1 MRAGEFPDGTR
12 TLRARI
18 DMASPNLNMRDPVL
32 YRIQHTTHHR
42 TGASW
47 CIYPTYDFAQ
57 SPSDSIEG
65 VTHSLC
71 SLEFE
76 DHRPLYDWV
85 LEQLEVEHRPQQ
97 IEFARLNVSHTVVSK
112 RFLRQL
118 VEDGHVRGWDDPRM
132 PTLAA
137 MRRRGY
143 TPGSIR
149 RFIEGVG
156 LAKRENTIQLARL
169 EHEVRD
175 DLNRTAPRVMGV
187 IDPLRLVI
195 ENYPED
201 RIEQLEAINNPED
214 PDAGTRSLPFSRVLY
229 IERDDFLEDPPRKYF
244 RLAPGR
250 EVRLRYGYFV
260 TCTDVVKDERS
271 GEISELRC
279 RYDPETRG
287 GQAPDG
293 RKVKGTIHWVSA
305 AHALDAEVRVYE
317 PLFRDE
323 SPQIAGPEE
332 LASHLNPD
340 SLRVL
345 EGCKVEPGLAGA
357 APETRLQ
364 FERQGYF
371 CVDRDSG
378 PGRLVFNRTVTLR
391 DSWARIERRE
401 RG

>member
-1 MRAGEFPDGTR
+1 
-12 TLRARI
+12 
-18 DMASPNLNMRDPVL
+18 
-32 YRIQHTTHHR
+32 
-42 TGASW
+42 
-47 CIYPTYDFAQ
+47 
-57 SPSDSIEG
+57 
-65 VTHSLC
+65 
-71 SLEFE
+71 
-76 DHRPLYDWV
+76 
-85 LEQLEVEHRPQQ
+85 
-97 IEFARLNVSHTVVSK
+97 
-112 RFLRQL
+112 
-118 VEDGHVRGWDDPRM
+118 
-132 PTLAA
+132 
-137 MRRRGY
+137 
-143 TPGSIR
+143 
-149 RFIEGVG
+149 
-156 LAKRENTIQLARL
+156 
-169 EHEVRD
+169 
-175 DLNRTAPRVMGV
+175 MGV

-293 RKVKGTIHWVSA
+293 RKVKGAIHWVSA

-391 DSWARIERRE
+391 DSWARIERRD